1 MPEVFFPPK
10 TCHGIEKDGTT
21 MSNNTTKS
29 HLRLRSLC
37 EGALLVALAQV
48 LGYLKLYELPNGG
61 SITLGMFPIFFY
73 CVRWGFGPGMLASF
87 AYALL
92 QLFLDGAYA
101 WGWESMLGDY
111 IFAFAVLGVAGLF
124 YKKKYGFF
132 LGATAGC
139 AARFLVHYVVGA
151 TVWASYMPETFF
163 GMTMTSPWFYSL
175 LYNGSYM
182 VIDWVLVLAVSAVL
196 QKPMKKWFEPQI

>member
-1 MPEVFFPPK
+1 
-10 TCHGIEKDGTT
+10 
-21 MSNNTTKS
+21 MSQNNNKA
-29 HLRLRSLC
+29 HLRLRALC
-37 EGALLVALAQV
+37 EGAILVALAQV
-48 LGYLKLYELPNGG
+48 LSYLKLFELPNGG
-61 SITLGMFPIFFY
+61 SITVGMFPIFFY
-73 CVRWGFGPGMLASF
+73 CVRWGFGRGMLASF

-111 IFAFAVLGVAGLF
+111 IFAFAVLGTAGLCWRQ
-124 YKKKYGFF
+124 KHGFL
-132 LGATAGC
+132 LGATVGC

-151 TVWASYMPETFF
+151 TIWASYMPETFF

-182 VIDWVLVLAVSAVL
+182 LLDWLLVLLVGLLL
-196 QKPMKKWFEPQI
+196 QKPMKNWFQPQIPAK

>member
-1 MPEVFFPPK
+1 MK
-10 TCHGIEKDGTT
+10 T
-21 MSNNTTKS
+21 SKS
-29 HLRLRSLC
+29 HLRLRALC
-37 EGALLVALAQV
+37 EGAVLVALAQV
-48 LGYLKLYELPNGG
+48 LSYLKLFELPQGG
-61 SITLGMFPIFFY
+61 SITIGMFPIFFY

-101 WGWESMLGDY
+101 WGWQSMLGDY

-124 YKKKYGFF
+124 WKKKNGFV

-139 AARFLVHYVVGA
+139 IARFLVHYVVGA
-151 TVWASYMPETFF
+151 TVWAEYMPETFF
-163 GMTMTSPWFYSL
+163 GMTMTTLWFYSL

-182 VIDWVLVLAVSAVL
+182 VVDWLLIVVIGLLL
-196 QKPMKKWFEPQI
+196 QKPMKKWFAPQIGD